1 MFGSKRSEE
10 LWFFCHI
17 SFHKNHQKRFTSPQ
31 KILNSKDIFEHVG
44 TCQRDDSWNI
54 LAILHVNKGILPRGH
69 NFHYNLGRLSEYQL
83 TSRQQKCCMWF
94 EYFVGQG
101 VRWWNNVIWPIAYRI
116 FCHLVVFRHWRKM
129 SPSTATCGKARG
141 FEKNVAIRFH
151 AAEHVSI
158 LQIVSRLKR
167 ANCYTLTDPD
177 C

>member
-1 MFGSKRSEE
+1 MI
-10 LWFFCHI
+10 FCHI
-17 SFHKNHQKRFTSPQ
+17 SFHKNHKKDSLHPKRSWIVRTSS
-31 KILNSKDIFEHVG
+31 NMSEHVKEMSHE
-44 TCQRDDSWNI
+44 SWNI
-54 LAILHVNKGILPRGH
+54 SAIPHVNKGILPRGH

-83 TSRQQKCCMWF
+83 TSQQQKCCMWF

-116 FCHLVVFRHWRKM
+116 FCHHCSFPSFPCHWRKM

-141 FEKNVAIRFH
+141 FEKNVTIRFH

-167 ANCYTLTDPD
+167 ANCYTLTDPA